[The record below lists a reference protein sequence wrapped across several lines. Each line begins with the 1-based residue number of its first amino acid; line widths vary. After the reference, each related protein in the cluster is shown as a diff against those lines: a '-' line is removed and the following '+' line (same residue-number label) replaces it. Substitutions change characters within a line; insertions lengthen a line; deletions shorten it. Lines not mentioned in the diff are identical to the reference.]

1 MNEHKEDQLYR
12 IKELEEQVVRLNR
25 ERQVLLSAMETAGN
39 LSNFQMSTNKM
50 QDAAAI
56 LRTTASR
63 AHLFIGFKAVSF
75 YLVDESDSSFNQA
88 YCDSEEFIAYFE
100 REVDA
105 VIEDS
110 TFSWAL
116 RRRKPVIIAATTD
129 TDQLLLHSL
138 QTSSRTRGMFVG
150 LLEQDKRDITDIAF
164 FLFTTAMSA
173 ASDALESFE
182 LYRQIKNVN
191 SVLAANVKKLEESE
205 RELIQHRSHL
215 ERLVAKRTE
224 ALRTSEEKYRSIFEN
239 SVEGIFQALP
249 DGRFI
254 SVNPA
259 FARMHGYGSPRELID
274 DAGRLHRAPGAFLER
289 QKEYA
294 RLMKEDG
301 CVVNFET
308 RLFRKDDGLSWV
320 SVNAR
325 VVRDE
330 AGEIGRFEGAVMDIS
345 DKKMLEAQLLQ
356 AQKMEAIGTLAGGVA
371 HDFNNILMA
380 LMGYTNLLQMK
391 MDPRDPL
398 RDYVNQI
405 LISTEKAARLTQS
418 LLTFGRKQMMELKPQ
433 RVSDLLKDAERLLGP
448 LLPEDIYFRVASDIE
463 DSIMADSGQI
473 EQVLMNL
480 ATNARDAMPK
490 GGELK
495 IEASRVEMDGEFV
508 RSHGYGKLG
517 SYVLI
522 SVRDTGTGM
531 DEKTRERIF
540 EPFFTTKEVGKGTG
554 LGLSIVYGIVHQH
567 GGFVIVES
575 EADSG
580 TSFLVYIPLIETEKS
595 TKQRTATDV
604 RGGNETILFAED
616 NPDIRSIAREIL
628 GMYGYTV
635 LEAEDGEDA
644 IRKFKEYQHLVDL
657 LVLDVVMPAKNGNE
671 AYEEI
676 RSMRPDI
683 PAIFVSGY
691 TGDIIL
697 NKGIPGRATD
707 FVPKP
712 ISPNALLT
720 KVREVLDRQVN

>member
-1 MNEHKEDQLYR
+1 MKEHREDDTNR
-12 IKELEEQVVRLNR
+12 IKVLEEQIDHLTK
-25 ERQVLLSAMETAGN
+25 ERQVLLSAVEMAGN
-39 LSNFQMSTNKM
+39 LSNFQMSANKM
-50 QDAAAI
+50 EDPVAI
-56 LRTTASR
+56 LKTTASR
-63 AHLFIGFKAVSF
+63 AHMFIGFKAVSF

-88 YCDSEEFIAYFE
+88 YCDSEEFAAYFA

-110 TFSWAL
+110 TFSRAL
-116 RRRKPVIIAATTD
+116 RRRKPVIIAAKNGAD
-129 TDQLLLHSL
+129 HILLHSL

-150 LLEQDKRDITDIAF
+150 LLEQDKKDIADIALL
-164 FLFTTAMSA
+164 LFSTAMFA
-173 ASDALESFE
+173 AADALESFE
-182 LYRQIKNVN
+182 LYRQIKTVN
-191 SVLAANVKKLEESE
+191 TMLAANVRKLEESE
-205 RELIQHRSHL
+205 RELIQHRDHL
-215 ERLVAKRTE
+215 ERLVADRTE

-239 SVEGIFQALP
+239 SVEGIFQVLP
-249 DGRFI
+249 DGRFV

-259 FARMHGYGSPRELID
+259 FARMHGYGSPQELMD
-274 DAGRLHRAPGAFLER
+274 TAGRLPRKHGTFLER

-294 RLMKEDG
+294 RLMEEDG
-301 CVVNFET
+301 SVVNFET
-308 RLFRKDDGLSWV
+308 RLYRKDNRLSWV

-325 VVRDE
+325 AVRNE
-330 AGEIGRFEGAVMDIS
+330 TGGISRFEGAVMDIS

-391 MDPRDPL
+391 MDPHDPL

-405 LISTEKAARLTQS
+405 LVSTEKAARLTQS
-418 LLTFGRKQMMELKPQ
+418 LLTFGRKQMMELKPHK
-433 RVSDLLKDAERLLGP
+433 VSELLRDAAKLLGP
-448 LLPEDIYFRVASDIE
+448 LLPEDIDFKVVSEAE
-463 DSIMADSGQI
+463 ESIMADAAQI

-490 GGELK
+490 GGELR
-495 IEASRVEMDGEFV
+495 IEATRVEMDGEFV
-508 RSHGYGKLG
+508 RTHGYGKPG
-517 SYVLI
+517 SYALI
-522 SVRDTGTGM
+522 TVKDTGTGM
-531 DEKTRERIF
+531 DEKTRGRIF

-567 GGFVIVES
+567 GGFVVVES
-575 EADSG
+575 EANSG
-580 TSFLVYIPLIETEKS
+580 TSILVYVPLVQTEKPA
-595 TKQRTATDV
+595 KERTAAHV
-604 RGGNETILFAED
+604 KGGNETILFAED

-676 RSMRPDI
+676 KAMRPDI

-691 TGDIIL
+691 TGDIVL
-697 NKGIPGRATD
+697 NKGVSGKTAD

-712 ISPNALLT
+712 ISPNTLLA
-720 KVREVLDRQVN
+720 KVREVLDRQAN